1 MRVYFIMGYREA
13 CVWSLEDRTTLE
25 AVLKK
30 RAQVILQGFLLM
42 NCFCSLEMSLQAV
55 PSGPAIDILVPK
67 RKSWLQTA
75 A

>member
-13 CVWSLEDRTTLE
+13 CIWSLEDRTTLE
-25 AVLKK
+25 AVPEEK
-30 RAQVILQGFLLM
+30 RSGDSAGASANEL
-42 NCFCSLEMSLQAV
+42 FCSLEMSLQAV

-67 RKSWLQTA
+67 QKSWLQTA

>member
-13 CVWSLEDRTTLE
+13 CIWSLEDRTTLE

-30 RAQVILQGFLLM
+30 SAQVILQRLLLM
-42 NCFCSLEMSLQAV
+42 VLCSLGVTSRLF
-55 PSGPAIDILVPK
+55 PSGPATDILVPK
-67 RKSWLQTA
+67 QKSWLQTA